1 MPSNPQEMIF
11 LRPGRT
17 DAGYFANRH
26 QTDCFEDFLTTD
38 PGYTSLTYTT
48 HHYDGLQGT
57 AAVEC
62 LDGKPDPTVDDIPE
76 LFGDCCEYLTWDTH

>member
-1 MPSNPQEMIF
+1 MIF

-17 DAGYFANRH
+17 DAGSYGNRH
-26 QTDCFEDFLTTD
+26 QTDCFEDFLTT
-38 PGYTSLTYTT
+38 GHTSLTYTT
-48 HHYDGLQGT
+48 DHDGGLEGT

-76 LFGDCCEYLTWDTH
+76 LFEECCDYLRWDSFK